1 MKIYS
6 DGELLLPL
14 KCWGYGETGF
24 ILEMSLISLL
34 IKQCGLL
41 CVFRRRYCSSR
52 SSCRRYC
59 SQNFKKINHT
69 SIMGTILIF
78 LECYNFND
86 SDHVSFILLLSILRE
101 LTSLSV
107 QAQLKN
113 TKKVNK
119 FTKNKNHKK

>member
-1 MKIYS
+1 
-6 DGELLLPL
+6 
-14 KCWGYGETGF
+14 
-24 ILEMSLISLL
+24 
-34 IKQCGLL
+34 
-41 CVFRRRYCSSR
+41 
-52 SSCRRYC
+52 
-59 SQNFKKINHT
+59 
-69 SIMGTILIF
+69 MGTILIF